1 MPQAGSLMPQAG
13 ALMPQTGEGTRSA
26 REGLMLTD
34 TAPLTVSAE
43 AEYLARRADCTILV
57 IESGVTTRAQ
67 LRAAS
72 SSLQRLNPAAV
83 GFVLNRVSLKNADES
98 FRNSVSEVERHLRVQ
113 GRTAARTVAQSPRIV
128 SEATHVSLV
137 REVPALAE
145 TAAAAA
151 VIAAPAAPPAH
162 QAAPERTAPE
172 RTAPEWAAP
181 ERAAVAP
188 KPLPEPALK
197 PPRPMMPATPMTEEP
212 KPQPVRQ
219 VVPPPAQ
226 QLQEETHGWL
236 HEEPPWWLTDA
247 PAPTDSALTQPRKP
261 RLGTWHSVPAPGGQ
275 TPAAAEVRE
284 EEKAADE
291 IPTRLSGLR
300 GILFSLGVK
309 ELSPKKDAGRDG
321 NGNGDGAPAD
331 ATPSDPEQTMVAEAL
346 APQPEPE
353 PVEAKAEE
361 SIARKGAPR
370 WVTAEPEFLP
380 PPVEETNKGKESR
393 WNRGNYDTGARDDI
407 QILPSRR
414 GQYKR

>member
-1 MPQAGSLMPQAG
+1 
-13 ALMPQTGEGTRSA
+13 
-26 REGLMLTD
+26 
-34 TAPLTVSAE
+34 
-43 AEYLARRADCTILV
+43 
-57 IESGVTTRAQ
+57 
-67 LRAAS
+67 
-72 SSLQRLNPAAV
+72 
-83 GFVLNRVSLKNADES
+83 VSLKNADES

-128 SEATHVSLV
+128 PEATHPSPV
-137 REVPALAE
+137 RKIPALAE
-145 TAAAAA
+145 TAAAAAA

-162 QAAPERTAPE
+162 QASPEWAAPE

-212 KPQPVRQ
+212 KPQPVGSA
-219 VVPPPAQ
+219 VTPPAQ

-261 RLGTWHSVPAPGGQ
+261 RLGTWHSVPAHDGQ

-284 EEKAADE
+284 EEKAADQM
-291 IPTRLSGLR
+291 PTRLSGLR

-309 ELSPKKDAGRDG
+309 DLSPKKDAGRDG
-321 NGNGDGAPAD
+321 NGDGNGNGAPAD

-346 APQPEPE
+346 APRPEPE
-353 PVEAKAEE
+353 PVVAKGEGTDSRSAV
-361 SIARKGAPR
+361 PR

-380 PPVEETNKGKESR
+380 PPVEENNKGKESR